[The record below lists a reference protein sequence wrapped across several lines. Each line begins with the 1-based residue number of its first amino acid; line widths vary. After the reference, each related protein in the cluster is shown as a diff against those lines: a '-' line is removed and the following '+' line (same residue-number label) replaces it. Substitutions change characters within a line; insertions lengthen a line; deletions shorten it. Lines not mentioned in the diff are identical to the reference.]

1 MICRE
6 LFMNRRWAVALAAFS
21 FSAIAA
27 TAVVAQSDVIKQRQT
42 LLKEFGTVTK
52 PVGGMLRGGTPF
64 DLATVQA
71 ALDTYAKNA
80 KELPNLFPAGSDTG
94 DTDALPAV
102 WTKNAEFKA
111 LFAKFASDATAA
123 RAAITDEA
131 SFKANFPGVIKN
143 CGTCHDTFRKK
154 S

>member
-1 MICRE
+1 
-6 LFMNRRWAVALAAFS
+6 MNRRWAVAVAAVS

-42 LLKEFGTVTK
+42 LLKQFGDVTK
-52 PVGGMLRGGTPF
+52 PVGGMLRGSVPF

-71 ALDTYAKNA
+71 ALDIYAKNA
-80 KELPNLFPAGSDTG
+80 KVLPTLFPVGSDTG
-94 DTDALPAV
+94 DTEALPTV
-102 WTKNAEFKA
+102 WSKNAEFVA
-111 LFAKFASDATAA
+111 LYAKLGSDATAA
-123 RAAITDEA
+123 RTAITDEA
-131 SFKANFPGVIKN
+131 SFKANFPGVVKN

>member
-1 MICRE
+1 
-6 LFMNRRWAVALAAFS
+6 MNRRLAVALAAVS
-21 FSAIAA
+21 FSAIAV

-42 LLKEFGTVTK
+42 LLKQFGDVTK

-64 DLATVQA
+64 DLATVQT

-80 KELPNLFPAGSDTG
+80 KVLPTLFPAGSDTG
-94 DTDALPAV
+94 DTDALPTV
-102 WTKNAEFKA
+102 WSKNDEFKA
-111 LFAKFASDATAA
+111 LFAKLASDATAA

-131 SFKANFPGVIKN
+131 SFKANFPGVVKN